1 LKTEAPR
8 YIVRGHPADSQ
19 VETMGSFGQPTIN
32 DVARRANV
40 SNMTVSRVVTGNGYV
55 SAKTRKRVEAA
66 IEALGYQP
74 NAVAKSMRTKST
86 KSIGFIL
93 PDLANTA
100 HALAAQ
106 TAETLLAQQGYRM
119 ILGGTGY
126 SAERE
131 AQFFSSS
138 QQNTVDGVIAIITDE
153 TQTSIHE
160 LIRKSR
166 VPIVVLDRDLPFP
179 VDTVYSEDRSS
190 IRDVVHYLARLGH
203 KRIALMTC
211 PLKARPGR
219 LRCQAFNEA
228 LEEMGLDP
236 DPSLIKLRHQVSS
249 NGYQAAME
257 LLKTPHPPSALI
269 VAADQLTFG
278 ALRAI
283 KELGLRIP
291 KDISLVGSDEGFLS
305 SIVDPPLTVIWR
317 DMQLVGT
324 HAANMLLARLGGEQQ
339 SGLSATVRSEV
350 ILRQSCDLPPEKT
363 LRER

>member
-1 LKTEAPR
+1 
-8 YIVRGHPADSQ
+8 
-19 VETMGSFGQPTIN
+19 MGSFGQPTIN
-32 DVARRANV
+32 DVARRADV

-66 IEALGYQP
+66 IEELGYQP
-74 NAVAKSMRTKST
+74 NAAAKSMRTKST
-86 KSIGFIL
+86 QSIGFIL

-100 HALAAQ
+100 HALVAQ
-106 TAETLLAQQGYRM
+106 TAEGLLAQQGYRM
-119 ILGGTGY
+119 ILGSTGY

-138 QQNTVDGVIAIITDE
+138 QQNTVDGVIAVITDE
-153 TQTSIHE
+153 TQTSIHD
-160 LIRKSR
+160 LIQKSR

-179 VDTVYSEDRSS
+179 VDTVYSEDRSC
-190 IRDVVHYLARLGH
+190 IRDVVQYLARLGH

-219 LRCQAFNEA
+219 LRYQAFNEA

-236 DPSLIKLRHQVSS
+236 DPSLVRLRHQISS
-249 NGYQAAME
+249 NGYQATLE
-257 LLKTPHPPSALI
+257 LLKTPRAPTALI

-291 KDISLVGSDEGFLS
+291 QDISLVGSDEGFIS
-305 SIVDPPLTVIWR
+305 SVVNPPLTVIWR
-317 DMQLVGT
+317 DMQQVGT
-324 HAANMLLARLGGEQQ
+324 HAANMLLARLADESQPA
-339 SGLSATVRSEV
+339 LAATVRSEV
-350 ILRQSCDLPPEKT
+350 ILRQSCDRPPT
-363 LRER
+363 LAAKAS

>member
-1 LKTEAPR
+1 
-8 YIVRGHPADSQ
+8 
-19 VETMGSFGQPTIN
+19 MGSFGQPTIN

-228 LEEMGLDP
+228 LHEMGLEP
-236 DPSLIKLRHQVSS
+236 DPALIKLRHQVSS

-257 LLKTPHPPSALI
+257 LMKTPRPPSALI

-283 KELGLRIP
+283 KELGLSIP
-291 KDISLVGSDEGFLS
+291 RDVAFVDLCLEGTVSGVAGVRQNGEIAGEVATALLVTQIQQNLFGIPAVATSTMVYGTWIEGASMPAAHARASCVENLDIRACLVEDAML
-305 SIVDPPLTVIWR
+305 
-317 DMQLVGT
+317 
-324 HAANMLLARLGGEQQ
+324 AAM
-339 SGLSATVRSEV
+339 
-350 ILRQSCDLPPEKT
+350 
-363 LRER
+363 